1 MSLFIRYL
9 GTRTDLLT
17 FKMFFMN
24 VVIHP
29 VHFDASSQLMDF
41 INRKLG
47 KLETFFDR
55 IIETEI
61 FLKMG
66 TKQNIKDKTVEIKI
80 HVPGKTLFV
89 AKTSKT
95 FEESTD
101 LAVQTITSQLK
112 KQKEK
117 LREF

>member
-1 MSLFIRYL
+1 
-9 GTRTDLLT
+9 
-17 FKMFFMN
+17 MN

-29 VHFDASSQLMDF
+29 VHFDASSQLLEF
-41 INRKLG
+41 LNKKLA

-55 IIETEI
+55 IVEAEV
-61 FLKMG
+61 FLKLG
-66 TKQNIKDKTVEIKI
+66 TKQNIKDKTVEIKL

-89 AKTSKT
+89 SKTSKT

-101 LAVQTITSQLK
+101 LAVQTIAAQLK

-117 LREF
+117 IKAL